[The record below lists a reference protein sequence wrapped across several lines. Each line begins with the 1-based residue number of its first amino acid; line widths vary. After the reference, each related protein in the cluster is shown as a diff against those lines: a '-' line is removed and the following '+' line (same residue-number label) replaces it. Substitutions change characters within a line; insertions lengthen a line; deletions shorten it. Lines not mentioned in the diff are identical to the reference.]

1 MTNSQSKKEYLRR
14 IYKVQDYIETHLY
27 DSLTL
32 EELAAVAGFSKFH
45 FHRIFKAIVQEP
57 LSQYVNRL
65 KLERVVFLLIHRPDM
80 TVTDIAYHFGFADSA
95 VFSRTF
101 KNHYKVSPTYYRN
114 QYSKNRKDPYKLS
127 QYNEGVSKIE
137 GKSKGTLVQGNV
149 EILMVDKINVA
160 YLRHIGTYKDL
171 AITFTELLEKL
182 FKYAKDQNL
191 TIFEKTKVLTVYHD
205 NPEFAKEDQL
215 RTSLCMTISD
225 NVVVEENSDIGSMM
239 IPSGRYAVGHFDIF
253 QNEYSGAWDFMYGE
267 WLSNSGYKP
276 RDSFAFEVYNND
288 PNTHP
293 QNKHLV
299 DIYLPIEPL

>member
-45 FHRIFKAIVQEP
+45 FHRIFKGIVQEP

-65 KLERVVFLLIHRPDM
+65 KLERAVFLLIHRPDM

-137 GKSKGTLVQGNV
+137 DKSKGALVQGNV
-149 EILMVDKINVA
+149 EILMVDNINVA

-171 AITFTELLEKL
+171 AVTFSELLKKL
-182 FKYAKDQNL
+182 FEYAKEQNL

-205 NPEFAKEDQL
+205 NPEFVKEDQL
-215 RTSLCMTISD
+215 RTSLCMTIAD

-239 IPSGRYAVGHFDIF
+239 IPSEKYAVGHFDIF
-253 QNEYSGAWDFMYGE
+253 QNEYSGAWDFMYSE
-267 WLSNSGYKP
+267 WLSNSGYQP

>member
-45 FHRIFKAIVQEP
+45 FHRIFKGIVQEP
-57 LSQYVNRL
+57 LLQYVNRL
-65 KLERVVFLLIHRPDM
+65 KLERAIFLLIHRPDL

-114 QYSKNRKDPYKLS
+114 QYSKNRKDPYKIS
-127 QYNEGVSKIE
+127 QYNGDVSKIE

-149 EILMVDKINVA
+149 EILMVDDIKVA

-182 FKYAKDQNL
+182 FKYAKDQNF
-191 TIFEKTKVLTVYHD
+191 TTFEKTKILTVYHD

-215 RTSLCMTISD
+215 RTSLCMTIP
-225 NVVVEENSDIGSMM
+225 NKVVVEENSDIGSMM
-239 IPSGRYAVGHFDIF
+239 IPSGKYAVGHFDIF
-253 QNEYSGAWDFMYGE
+253 QNEYSEAWDFMYGE

-276 RDSFAFEVYNND
+276 SGSFVFEVYNND

>member
-1 MTNSQSKKEYLRR
+1 MTNSQSEKEYLRR

-27 DSLTL
+27 DSHTL
-32 EELAAVAGFSKFH
+32 EELADVAGFSKFH
-45 FHRIFKAIVQEP
+45 FHRIFKGIVQES
-57 LSQYVNRL
+57 LLQYVNRL
-65 KLERVVFLLIHRPDM
+65 KLERAVFLLIHRPDM

-101 KNHYKVSPTYYRN
+101 KNHYKVSPTYYRK
-114 QYSKNRKDPYKLS
+114 QYSKNRKDSYKLS
-127 QYNEGVSKIE
+127 QYNEGVSKVE
-137 GKSKGTLVQGNV
+137 DKNKGAMVQGNV
-149 EILMVDKINVA
+149 EILMVDNINVA

-171 AITFTELLEKL
+171 AITFSELLEKL

-191 TIFEKTKVLTVYHD
+191 TTFSKTKVLTVYHD

-215 RTSLCMTISD
+215 RTSLCMTIPD
-225 NVVVEENSDIGSMM
+225 KVVVEENSDIGSMI
-239 IPSGRYAVGHFDIF
+239 IPYGEYAVGHFDIF
-253 QNEYSGAWDFMYGE
+253 QNEYSGAWDFMYSE
-267 WLSNSGYKP
+267 WLSNSGYQP

>member
-45 FHRIFKAIVQEP
+45 FHRIFKGIVQEP
-57 LSQYVNRL
+57 LAQYVNRL
-65 KLERVVFLLIHRPDM
+65 KLERAVSLLIHRPDM

-101 KNHYKVSPTYYRN
+101 KNHYNVSPTYYRN
-114 QYSKNRKDPYKLS
+114 QYSKNRKDPYKIS
-127 QYNEGVSKIE
+127 QYNGDVSEIE
-137 GKSKGTLVQGNV
+137 GKNKGALVQGNV
-149 EILMVDKINVA
+149 EILMVDNIKVA

-171 AITFTELLEKL
+171 AITFSELLEKL
-182 FKYAKDQNL
+182 FKYAKNQNI
-191 TIFEKTKVLTVYHD
+191 TIFEKTKVLTAYHD

-215 RTSLCMTISD
+215 RTSLCMTIP
-225 NVVVEENSDIGSMM
+225 NNFVVEENSDIGSMM
-239 IPSGRYAVGHFDIF
+239 IPSGKYAVGHFDIF
-253 QNEYSGAWDFMYGE
+253 QKEYSGAWDFMYGE

-276 RDSFAFEVYNND
+276 RDSFPFEVYNND

-299 DIYLPIEPL
+299 DIYLPIESL

>member
-27 DSLTL
+27 DSLNL
-32 EELAAVAGFSKFH
+32 QELAVVAGFSKFH
-45 FHRIFKAIVQEP
+45 FHRIFKGIVQEP

-65 KLERVVFLLIHRPDM
+65 KLERAVFLLIHRPDM

-101 KNHYKVSPTYYRN
+101 KNHYKVSPNHYRN

-137 GKSKGTLVQGNV
+137 GKSKGELVQGNV
-149 EILMVDKINVA
+149 EILMVDNINVA

-171 AITFTELLEKL
+171 AITFSEVLEKL

-215 RTSLCMTISD
+215 RTSLCMTIAD

-239 IPSGRYAVGHFDIF
+239 IPSGKYAVGHFDIF
-253 QNEYSGAWDFMYGE
+253 QKEYSGAWDFMYSE
-267 WLSNSGYKP
+267 WLSNSGYQP